1 MELAV
6 TKLAMICF
14 LFTVNYRGAVTNKAL
29 ISLRQPGN

>member
-14 LFTVNYRGAVTNKAL
+14 LFTVNYRGVVSNKAF
-29 ISLRQPGN
+29 IGLRQPDN